1 MKKFGMIAA
10 LVAALCFALVFV
22 GCSGGDGAPFIPS
35 GGDMLGG
42 KKAAVISFATSEV
55 DKLTSDGAFTN
66 ELSNSGDGAVRYE
79 SANTGAARV
88 DAATGQVTIVAE
100 GTATI
105 TATVADS
112 ATYYYEQKAASYT
125 LSVYSADLVI
135 PLTIEIKDPSSSG
148 QVTVQKPWSTF
159 KYKFS
164 NSDELHSYTGP
175 INIAAGVSVSFYA
188 DGSENPEAYSPSSD
202 KYFMIESNV
211 DCYVYGNIMSLLDSK
226 KFKSLKKIDKRC
238 SFSYLFKTGGT
249 HVFNHPTKDLCLP
262 AKNATSYCYS
272 DMFNGCSNL
281 QRAPKLPATIL
292 SDYCYTYMFSGCSE
306 LTAAPAL
313 PATTLA
319 RGCYEGMFNECSKL
333 VTAPELPAME
343 MAYDCYKTMFLKCK
357 NLKTAPALPATKLDE
372 YCYFQMFVS
381 CIGLTKAP
389 ELPATELAND
399 CYNGMFSGCTS
410 LTKTPALNAPIL
422 VKNCYY
428 SMFSNCTN
436 LNIVYC
442 FATDISAE
450 NCTNMWL
457 SGVAA
462 TGMFLR
468 HKKMDS
474 WPKDSASGIPTG
486 WTEYNDY

>member
-35 GGDMLGG
+35 GGDMPGG

-79 SANTGAARV
+79 SSNTGAATV

-188 DGSENPEAYSPSSD
+188 DGSENPEAYSLSSD

-249 HVFNHPTKDLCLP
+249 HVFNHPTKDLYLP

-281 QRAPKLPATIL
+281 QRAPKRFLPRHWL
-292 SDYCYTYMFSGCSE
+292 E
-306 LTAAPAL
+306 V
-313 PATTLA
+313 
-319 RGCYEGMFNECSKL
+319 
-333 VTAPELPAME
+333 VTRACLMSVQ
-343 MAYDCYKTMFLKCK
+343 
-357 NLKTAPALPATKLDE
+357 N
-372 YCYFQMFVS
+372 
-381 CIGLTKAP
+381 
-389 ELPATELAND
+389 
-399 CYNGMFSGCTS
+399 
-410 LTKTPALNAPIL
+410 
-422 VKNCYY
+422 
-428 SMFSNCTN
+428 
-436 LNIVYC
+436 
-442 FATDISAE
+442 
-450 NCTNMWL
+450 W
-457 SGVAA
+457 
-462 TGMFLR
+462 
-468 HKKMDS
+468 
-474 WPKDSASGIPTG
+474 
-486 WTEYNDY
+486 

>member
-1 MKKFGMIAA
+1 MKKFGKIAA
-10 LVAALCFALVFV
+10 LVAALCFTLVFV

-35 GGDMLGG
+35 GGDMPGG

-79 SANTGAARV
+79 SSNTGAATV
-88 DAATGQVTIVAE
+88 AAATGQVTIVAE

-125 LSVYSADLVI
+125 LSIYSADFVI

-175 INIAAGVSVSFYA
+175 INIAADVSVSFYA
-188 DGSENPEAYSPSSD
+188 DGSENPEAYSLSSD

-249 HVFNHPTKDLCLP
+249 HVFNHPTKDLYLP

-333 VTAPELPAME
+333 VTAPELPA
-343 MAYDCYKTMFLKCK
+343 
-357 NLKTAPALPATKLDE
+357 
-372 YCYFQMFVS
+372 
-381 CIGLTKAP
+381 
-389 ELPATELAND
+389 TELAND

-436 LNIVYC
+436 LNTVYC

-457 SGVAA
+457 DGVAA
-462 TGMFLR
+462 TGMFVR

>member
-1 MKKFGMIAA
+1 MIAA

-22 GCSGGDGAPFIPS
+22 GCSGGDDAPFIPS
-35 GGDMLGG
+35 GGDMPGG

-79 SANTGAARV
+79 SSNPGAATV

-188 DGSENPEAYSPSSD
+188 DGSENPEAYSLSSD

-249 HVFNHPTKDLCLP
+249 HVFNHPTKDLYLP

-333 VTAPELPAME
+333 VTAPELPA
-343 MAYDCYKTMFLKCK
+343 
-357 NLKTAPALPATKLDE
+357 
-372 YCYFQMFVS
+372 
-381 CIGLTKAP
+381 
-389 ELPATELAND
+389 TELAND

-436 LNIVYC
+436 LNTVYC

-457 SGVAA
+457 DGVAA
-462 TGMFLR
+462 TGMFVR

>member
-22 GCSGGDGAPFIPS
+22 GCSGGDDAPFIPS
-35 GGDMLGG
+35 GGDMPGG

-79 SANTGAARV
+79 SSNTGAATV

-188 DGSENPEAYSPSSD
+188 DGSENPEAYSLSSD

-249 HVFNHPTKDLCLP
+249 HVFNHPTKDLYLP

-333 VTAPELPAME
+333 VTAPELPA
-343 MAYDCYKTMFLKCK
+343 
-357 NLKTAPALPATKLDE
+357 
-372 YCYFQMFVS
+372 
-381 CIGLTKAP
+381 
-389 ELPATELAND
+389 TELAND

-436 LNIVYC
+436 LNTVYC

-457 SGVAA
+457 DGVAA
-462 TGMFLR
+462 TGMFVR